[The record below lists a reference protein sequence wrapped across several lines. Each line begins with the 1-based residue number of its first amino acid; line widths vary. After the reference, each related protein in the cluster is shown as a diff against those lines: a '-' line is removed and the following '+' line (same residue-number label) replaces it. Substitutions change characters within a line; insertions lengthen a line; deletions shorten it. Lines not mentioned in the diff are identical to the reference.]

1 VLIAIPGTDAQ
12 ALAGDSAA
20 GARPAA
26 ARPKAAINATS
37 NAVRMSDVS
46 PILVPCGNGTDH
58 LAVQRDFSS

>member
-1 VLIAIPGTDAQ
+1 VLIAIPATDAQ

-20 GARPAA
+20 GALPAA

-46 PILVPCGNGTDH
+46 PILVPCGTAPDH
-58 LAVQRDFSS
+58 LAGQGDFSS